1 MENAAIVLAGGQ
13 GKRMKSEKPKV
24 LCNVLGEPMLEW
36 VLTACENAE
45 IGKVCVIKG
54 YHGEMVDEYIG
65 SRNSRSEITTIMQE
79 ERLGTGH
86 AVMQAVDYLK
96 QFADGN
102 TLVLN
107 GDAPFIDAETI
118 EEALAL
124 HTENNCSVTVVTARI
139 ENPTGYGRI
148 IRTDSGI
155 SGIVEHKDC
164 EPYQLAITEVNSGC
178 YWFKTADL
186 LEVLGEITNDNAQG
200 EYYLTDC
207 IELLIAKG
215 KTADAYTSRNGN
227 VALGA
232 NDRRSLLELNNIARA
247 EIIGKHLDNGIEF
260 CCTDGVSVGNNV
272 KIGQGTIIH
281 SSVIL
286 RGNTTIGENCVIG
299 NNCIIENTTV
309 GNNVNLNNVQAY
321 ESVIEDDVK
330 IGPFVQ
336 LRPNSHI
343 KKGVKIGDF
352 VEIKNSTI
360 GEYTAVSHLT
370 YIGDSDV
377 GANVNFGCGVVT
389 VNYNG
394 DKKFRTI
401 IEDNAFI
408 GCNTNLVAP
417 VRVGK
422 GAYTAAGS
430 TITKDIPDNALAIER
445 GKAQI
450 KEGYAERKLKNRT
463 EKYEQ
468 QKEAENKAKGE

>member
-1 MENAAIVLAGGQ
+1 
-13 GKRMKSEKPKV
+13 
-24 LCNVLGEPMLEW
+24 MLEW
-36 VLTACENAE
+36 VLTACENARLEE
-45 IGKVCVIKG
+45 ICVVKG
-54 YHGEMVDEYIG
+54 FAADMIDEYV
-65 SRNSRSEITTIMQE
+65 NNRSSKAEIQTVMQE

-86 AVMQAVDYLK
+86 AVMQAKEFLEAHK
-96 QFADGN
+96 DGN
-102 TLVLN
+102 TLVLC
-107 GDAPFIDAETI
+107 GDAPFIDADTI
-118 EEALAL
+118 NDALEL
-124 HTENNCSVTVVTARI
+124 HIQRDCSVTVVTSRV

-148 IRTDSGI
+148 IRNDKGI
-155 SGIVEHKDC
+155 SGIAEHKDC
-164 EPYQLAITEVNSGC
+164 DPYQLAITEVNSGC

-186 LEVLGEITNDNAQG
+186 LDVLFDITPENAQG

-215 KTADAYTSRNGN
+215 KTADAYISRNPN

-232 NDRRSLLELNNIARA
+232 DDRRGLLMLNDIARS
-247 EIIGKHLDNGIEF
+247 EIIGKFLDDGIEF
-260 CCTDGVSVGNNV
+260 CCTDGVSIGNNV
-272 KIGQGTIIH
+272 TIGAGTVIH
-281 SSVIL
+281 SGVIL
-286 RGNTTIGENCVIG
+286 RGNTVIGENCVLG
-299 NNCIIENTTV
+299 NNCIIENTKV

-330 IGPFVQ
+330 IGPYVQ

-343 KKGVKIGDF
+343 MRGVKIGDF

-360 GEYTAVSHLT
+360 GEYTAVAHLT

-445 GKAQI
+445 GKAEI
-450 KEGYAERKLKNRT
+450 KEGYASRKLKART

-468 QKEAENKAKGE
+468 QKKNENN